1 MQGMET
7 LGVNYAMG
15 GSILCKTVNGKNL
28 GWGGGVTINAN
39 KKVSEQ
45 CRIASPKGYQ
55 IRRKDIDKH
64 EKIQRR
70 ATKLI

>member
-1 MQGMET
+1 MERT
-7 LGVNYAMG
+7 WG
-15 GSILCKTVNGKNL
+15 G
-28 GWGGGVTINAN
+28 GGGVTINAS

-45 CRIASPKGYQ
+45 CRIASSKGYQ